1 MLETD
6 SVSAAASSLGNIAS
20 QISSL
25 SSNVSGYDTSCEDGF
40 DFAGAKSVIAG
51 NIDACSTKVQNTISI
66 MENVVSSHTSLQ
78 SSLQFNG
85 TTTTDSSA
93 NTNGTTNN
101 STNTNTSNTSNNIG
115 STGNYTGGSYTG
127 ASYTGGAVG
136 ASYVGGA
143 TYSTRPS
150 SSSSTQQQ
158 ATTNTEGD
166 KIVENVTTDINKVGY
181 VYIDPSKVSSASKEL
196 LKNVSYKDGYAYID
210 KRLVIACDESVG
222 KVGDIIRFTQKDGT
236 ILECVV
242 GVNTV
247 SSQYKNAISF
257 IIEKD
262 GASKLKEKDEIKNL
276 ISNKKTV
283 ERITTRTNNTSTTEF
298 HTVSGNT
305 VTNGN
310 VIDTSQPVGQG
321 TKYNYSDDDLAH
333 LAYVAMREQG
343 SVEGAKLELSL
354 MANLYEKNKNKY
366 SSVRDYVD
374 HSGWFASGS
383 RTGYTYPGNS
393 YVEVARDVLNNGNR
407 YLNSNVVEHDCISD
421 LISSST
427 GSVSDRSSYIPG
439 KTVLRNRYGARYVFV
454 GFAPNGGDPFGYL
467 V

>member
-1 MLETD
+1 MSVFMLETD

-115 STGNYTGGSYTG
+115 STGNYTG

-196 LKNVSYKDGYAYID
+196 LKNVSYKDGYA
-210 KRLVIACDESVG
+210 
-222 KVGDIIRFTQKDGT
+222 
-236 ILECVV
+236 
-242 GVNTV
+242 
-247 SSQYKNAISF
+247 
-257 IIEKD
+257 
-262 GASKLKEKDEIKNL
+262 
-276 ISNKKTV
+276 
-283 ERITTRTNNTSTTEF
+283 
-298 HTVSGNT
+298 
-305 VTNGN
+305 
-310 VIDTSQPVGQG
+310 
-321 TKYNYSDDDLAH
+321 
-333 LAYVAMREQG
+333 
-343 SVEGAKLELSL
+343 
-354 MANLYEKNKNKY
+354 
-366 SSVRDYVD
+366 
-374 HSGWFASGS
+374 
-383 RTGYTYPGNS
+383 
-393 YVEVARDVLNNGNR
+393 
-407 YLNSNVVEHDCISD
+407 
-421 LISSST
+421 
-427 GSVSDRSSYIPG
+427 
-439 KTVLRNRYGARYVFV
+439 
-454 GFAPNGGDPFGYL
+454 
-467 V
+467 